1 MLQVKSTGNGLMT
14 LRSCGQVSAIQVR
27 QSGEHSSCATDSVDR
42 FSGNTETDAGH
53 QGFRNSIEIIQ
64 VVQRQCPPSRRSK
77 RSLRYQV
84 LFMDEVVEM
93 PVVMKSKDV

>member
-1 MLQVKSTGNGLMT
+1 MFDRVVNTPVVQPTASIVSLVIQRLMLDIK
-14 LRSCGQVSAIQVR
+14 
-27 QSGEHSSCATDSVDR
+27 
-42 FSGNTETDAGH
+42 
-53 QGFRNSIEIIQ
+53 GFGIPLKIIQ